1 MSDSLDEFVAAGP
14 WPQRT
19 AIRLLLPLA
28 RRPRGRAM
36 LSLVGGADQALC
48 GVAALGHYDRPEV
61 ARGLG
66 WDAEGIVA
74 RGRTLR
80 RDEGR
85 A

>member
-1 MSDSLDEFVAAGP
+1 MAA
-14 WPQRT
+14 
-19 AIRLLLPLA
+19 IDVLLPTCNRLA
-28 RRPRGRAM
+28 
-36 LSLVGGADQALC
+36 SLIMTLC